1 MDNFQLNNESTCLNK
16 NIVVANIDEKSP
28 QITPNNEEQIKKEKK
43 SKKSK
48 KPRCFVCNKKTGLIP
63 YKCRCGEDKLF
74 CAKHRYPEQHACTYD
89 WKNHA
94 KENIMKQNPKIV
106 ADKFGGNRIN

>member
-1 MDNFQLNNESTCLNK
+1 MDNFQINNESTCLNK
-16 NIVVANIDEKSP
+16 NLVITNIDEKSP
-28 QITPNNEEQIKKEKK
+28 ITTQSNNVEQIKK

-48 KPRCFVCNKKTGLIP
+48 KPRCVVCNKKTGLVP
-63 YKCRCGEDKLF
+63 YTCRCGEDKLF

-106 ADKFGGNRIN
+106 ADKFGGNRIK